1 MKIGK
6 YRSAKFA
13 LMEFCGQSMFV
24 FLLSYYF
31 KFCILKLV
39 PTPFTVKII
48 TQNCLLRY
56 SRTGWI
62 YLYHNL
68 EALFFREL
76 ISFIALAPVKFSP
89 RGGSQSLP
97 VIVFV
102 VFLYLLFG
110 SCELNLALK
119 WLFFLVY
126 KTVSRF
132 KLGKVW
138 NKKNWHPVPT
148 RLRAEPST
156 WNAHFVIRRKDCQMF
171 APINFS
177 VPRVF

>member
-13 LMEFCGQSMFV
+13 LMEFSGQSMFV

-39 PTPFTVKII
+39 PTPFTVKLI

-89 RGGSQSLP
+89 RSGSQSLP

-102 VFLYLLFG
+102 VFFLYLLFG

-126 KTVSRF
+126 RTVSRF

-138 NKKNWHPVPT
+138 NKKKLASSP
-148 RLRAEPST
+148 
-156 WNAHFVIRRKDCQMF
+156 NAAASRTKHLERTLCNTSKGLPDVCSHE
-171 APINFS
+171 NFCA
-177 VPRVF
+177 